1 LTAKEAALKTP
12 YASADGGT
20 DGHRGRSSRA
30 ERDVPAPI
38 RRCTEMTQHTTFEVH
53 LTPHPRDAAVIT
65 GLSAADAR
73 ALAEAEQGV
82 VVERLMSLDALDA
95 LAE

>member
-1 LTAKEAALKTP
+1 
-12 YASADGGT
+12 
-20 DGHRGRSSRA
+20 
-30 ERDVPAPI
+30 
-38 RRCTEMTQHTTFEVH
+38 MTQHTTFEVH